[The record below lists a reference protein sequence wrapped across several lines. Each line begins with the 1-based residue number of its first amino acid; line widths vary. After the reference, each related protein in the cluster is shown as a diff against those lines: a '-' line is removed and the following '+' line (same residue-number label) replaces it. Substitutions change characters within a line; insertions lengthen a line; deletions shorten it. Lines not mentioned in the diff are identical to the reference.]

1 MDKLGQTY
9 NELKLILISP
19 QLYLIKHFSGIR
31 KQIYLECAKSI
42 SNLGKNADLSA
53 REKIIQLQL
62 EMINE
67 VDLFAKQCLD
77 NLRAIRFDQLNLEE
91 FEYRLKKL
99 DLKDR
104 RAVWKLEKELD
115 CELLKRKEE
124 LLMGKSILFFER
136 EQKKLREQNRK
147 IELASNKKI
156 QLFGSRRFVLPK
168 IIEVFDER

>member
-1 MDKLGQTY
+1 
-9 NELKLILISP
+9 
-19 QLYLIKHFSGIR
+19 
-31 KQIYLECAKSI
+31 
-42 SNLGKNADLSA
+42 
-53 REKIIQLQL
+53 
-62 EMINE
+62 MINE

-77 NLRAIRFDQLNLEE
+77 NLRAIRFNQLNLEE